1 MVHIWISPSG
11 FHVSLYSS
19 NDTRLKIRVTCIFLI
34 TQDGISISV
43 LEEIILFFEGG
54 HLQRDKRN
62 DTYNLRI
69 NTLKLIL
76 RDPHLQWGG
85 PHLQWG

>member
-1 MVHIWISPSG
+1 M
-11 FHVSLYSS
+11 
-19 NDTRLKIRVTCIFLI
+19 
-34 TQDGISISV
+34 
-43 LEEIILFFEGG
+43 LEEIILLFEGG

-76 RDPHLQWGG
+76 SKVLPHFTAYPVRHAKYRSFSKVVELMQNKE
-85 PHLQWG
+85 HLSAEGLAKIIAIVFQ